1 MHRRQDDGSAV
12 VVVTRERRS
21 VVGIDT
27 GPYDRSLMT
36 DHIDTTHGLFHPLAI
51 ADIETP
57 QMIRR
62 GGGGAMGRVEEQINA
77 DHLVVPC

>member
-21 VVGIDT
+21 VVGIDA

-36 DHIDTTHGLFHPLAI
+36 DHIDTMHGLFHPLVI

-57 QMIRR
+57 QVIRR
-62 GGGGAMGRVEEQINA
+62 GGGGAMSRVEEQVNA